1 MLQNSNMHLF
11 LFAILVK
18 RAETALLSLFLQ
30 KFPSHMTVTQQAG
43 RITKKAAAH
52 NNVPQPFPAF
62 ILFYNT
68 MNKVPAA
75 MSAQPIR
82 LLAVNGSCR
91 MKNASASVMTTLSLS
106 MGTTLDA
113 APICK
118 AW

>member
-1 MLQNSNMHLF
+1 MCF
-11 LFAILVK
+11 CLVK
-18 RAETALLSLFLQ
+18 RVGTVRPSLFLP
-30 KFPSHMTVTQQAG
+30 KFPSRMTITQQAG
-43 RITKKAAAH
+43 RITKKAAAQ

-113 APICK
+113 APICN

>member
-1 MLQNSNMHLF
+1 MGTKLF
-11 LFAILVK
+11 DYYCLVK
-18 RAETALLSLFLQ
+18 RVGVVQPSLFLP
-30 KFPSHMTVTQQAG
+30 KFPSRMTVTQPTG
-43 RITKKAAAH
+43 RITKKAAAQ

-82 LLAVNGSCR
+82 FLAVNGSCR

-106 MGTTLDA
+106 MGTTLDV
-113 APICK
+113 APICN

>member
-1 MLQNSNMHLF
+1 MVWDWYYSY
-11 LFAILVK
+11 LVK
-18 RAETALLSLFLQ
+18 RAGSVQLSLFLQ
-30 KFPSHMTVTQQAG
+30 KFSSRLTVTHPTG
-43 RITKKAAAH
+43 RITKKAAAQ

-82 LLAVNGSCR
+82 FLAVNGSCR